1 MDAELQKKWKAVE
14 GFLRRARSDLPPDS
28 RIAQLLTEFD
38 GYLSHNELELALDS
52 LAEAGGVVSPP
63 GIFWNRLVQ
72 AAELLELHEKKTDL
86 LHAFVEA
93 AAAGLRRR
101 S

>member
-1 MDAELQKKWKAVE
+1 MDAELQKKWMAIE
-14 GFLRRARSDLPPDS
+14 GFLRRARSDLPSDG
-28 RIAQLLTEFD
+28 RIEQLLTEFD
-38 GYLSHNELELALDS
+38 DYLSHNELELALDA

-72 AAELLELHEKKTDL
+72 AAELMELHEKKARL

-93 AAAGLRRR
+93 AAAGLQRR